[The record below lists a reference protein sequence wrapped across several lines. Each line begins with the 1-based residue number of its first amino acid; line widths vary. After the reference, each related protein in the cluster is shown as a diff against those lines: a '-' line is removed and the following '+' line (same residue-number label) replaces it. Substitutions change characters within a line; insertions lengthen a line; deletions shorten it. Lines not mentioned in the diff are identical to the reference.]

1 MQIYE
6 MAQYEF
12 RGIVW
17 VLVSLLLVLAVLLV
31 CVVQA
36 PAFEASGD
44 GLRIRG
50 TLFGRTIPAA
60 VLRLSEARVVDLRTT
75 PALQPAWRLFG
86 VGLPGYRA
94 GWFRLGNK
102 ERALVF
108 LGRSH
113 RALYI
118 PTTAGYAL
126 LIAPNDPDG
135 CLGTLRSG
143 AA

>member
-17 VLVSLLLVLAVLLV
+17 VLVSLLLVFAVLLV
-31 CVVQA
+31 CVIQA
-36 PAFEASGD
+36 PAFEATGD

-50 TLFGRTIPAA
+50 TLFGRTIPATA
-60 VLRLSEARVVDLRTT
+60 LRLSEARIVDLRTT
-75 PALQPAWRLFG
+75 PTLQPTWRLFG

-102 ERALVF
+102 EKALVF
-108 LGRSH
+108 LGRGH

-118 PTTAGYAL
+118 PTSAGYAL

-135 CLGTLRSG
+135 CLGSLKRG